1 MADNEFREIIRLGDK
16 DIRGN
21 VPMGHA
27 LTKPKG
33 SSYMFANAVCKV
45 LNLDIKKK
53 CGEYTVKEVEK
64 IEDVIRN
71 PAKYNIPTWLM
82 NRRRDRETGED
93 KHILSSDLDLTKQYD
108 MQQNPRK
115 FVDNPQN
122 LPEEQVRSQ
131 LVGRKLNNGISK
143 TTKKKVSIAK
153 PSMAS

>member
-1 MADNEFREIIRLGDK
+1 MIMADNEFREIIRLGDK

-21 VPMGHA
+21 VPIGHA

-45 LNLDIKKK
+45 LDLDIKRK
-53 CGEYTVKEVEK
+53 CGDYTVKEVEK

-93 KHILSSDLDLTKQYD
+93 KHILSSDLDLTKQFD
-108 MQQNPRK
+108 IRFMRK
-115 FVDNPQN
+115 VKSYKG
-122 LPEEQVRSQ
+122 VRHA
-131 LVGRKLNNGISK
+131 VGA
-143 TTKKKVSIAK
+143 KKVRGQSTKSTGRTGTVATRRK
-153 PSMAS
+153 ETK

>member
-16 DIRGN
+16 DIGGN

-45 LNLDIKKK
+45 LNLDIKRK
-53 CGEYTVKEVEK
+53 CGDYTVKEVEK

-93 KHILSSDLDLTKQYD
+93 KHILSSDLDLTKQFD
-108 MQQNPRK
+108 IRFMRK
-115 FVDNPQN
+115 VKSYKG
-122 LPEEQVRSQ
+122 VRHA
-131 LVGRKLNNGISK
+131 VGA
-143 TTKKKVSIAK
+143 KKVRGQSTKSTGRTGTVATRRK
-153 PSMAS
+153 ETK

>member
-16 DIRGN
+16 DIRGK

-53 CGEYTVKEVEK
+53 CGDYTVKEVEK
-64 IEDVIRN
+64 IEDAIRN
-71 PAKYNIPTWLM
+71 PEKYNIPTWLM

-93 KHILSSDLDLTKQYD
+93 KHILSSDLDLVKQFD
-108 MQQNPRK
+108 IRFMRK
-115 FVDNPQN
+115 VKSYKG
-122 LPEEQVRSQ
+122 VRHAAGS
-131 LVGRKLNNGISK
+131 
-143 TTKKKVSIAK
+143 KKVRGQSTKSTGRTGSVATRRK
-153 PSMAS
+153 ETN

>member
-21 VPMGHA
+21 IPMGHA

-53 CGEYTVKEVEK
+53 CGDYTVKEVEK
-64 IEDVIRN
+64 IEDAIRN

-82 NRRRDRETGED
+82 NRRKDRETGED
-93 KHILSSDLDLTKQYD
+93 KHILSSDLDLTKQFD
-108 MQQNPRK
+108 IRFMRK
-115 FVDNPQN
+115 VKSYKG
-122 LPEEQVRSQ
+122 VRHAAGAKKVRGQSTKST
-131 LVGRKLNNGISK
+131 GRKG
-143 TTKKKVSIAK
+143 TVATRKKEKK
-153 PSMAS
+153 

>member
-16 DIRGN
+16 DIRGK

-45 LNLDIKKK
+45 LDLDITRK
-53 CGEYTVKEVEK
+53 CGDYTVKEVEK

-93 KHILSSDLDLTKQYD
+93 KHILSSDLDLTKQFD
-108 MQQNPRK
+108 IRLMRK
-115 FVDNPQN
+115 VKSYKG
-122 LPEEQVRSQ
+122 VRHA
-131 LVGRKLNNGISK
+131 VGA
-143 TTKKKVSIAK
+143 KKVRGQSTKSTGRTGTVATRRK
-153 PSMAS
+153 ETK

>member
-16 DIRGN
+16 DIRGK

-53 CGEYTVKEVEK
+53 CGDYTVKEVEK

-82 NRRRDRETGED
+82 NRRRDRETGDD
-93 KHILSSDLDLTKQYD
+93 KHILSSDLDLTKQFD
-108 MQQNPRK
+108 IRFMRK
-115 FVDNPQN
+115 VKSYKG
-122 LPEEQVRSQ
+122 LRHA
-131 LVGRKLNNGISK
+131 VGA
-143 TTKKKVSIAK
+143 KKVRGQSTKSTGRTGTVATRRK
-153 PSMAS
+153 ETK

>member
-45 LNLDIKKK
+45 LDLDIKRK
-53 CGEYTVKEVEK
+53 CGDYTVKEVEK

-93 KHILSSDLDLTKQYD
+93 KHILSSDLDLTKQFD
-108 MQQNPRK
+108 IRFMRK
-115 FVDNPQN
+115 VKSYKG
-122 LPEEQVRSQ
+122 VRHA
-131 LVGRKLNNGISK
+131 VGA
-143 TTKKKVSIAK
+143 KKVRGQSTKSTGRTGTVAIRRK
-153 PSMAS
+153 ETK